1 VTDKYELIDA
11 EKANYPITRMCGWLT
26 VSRAGFYAWRDR
38 APTLAARR
46 RSRLGSLVEAAFAA
60 SRGTYGGRR
69 LAEVL
74 RRSGETVSVR
84 LVAELMA
91 ERGLVACQPRPFRI
105 TTQADPV
112 AAARP
117 DLVGRDF
124 TATQIGTKLVGD
136 ITYIRTWTGWLYL
149 ATVIDCAT
157 RKVIGWSMAEH
168 MRTSLVVDALSM
180 AAGRV
185 PLAKSAIFHSDRGT
199 QYTSALF
206 TAALRQHEL
215 RASVG
220 RTGICWDNALAESFF
235 GALKNELVYRTAFP
249 TPSHA
254 RRAIAEYIEV
264 FYNRQRLH
272 SALGYRT
279 PAEVEAEHH
288 NLRLAARE
296 PQVNKHKALQDLSA
310 RT

>member
-1 VTDKYELIDA
+1 MTDKCELIDA
-11 EKANYPITRMCGWLT
+11 EKANYPIGKMCGWLA
-26 VSRAGFYAWRDR
+26 VSRAGFYAWRGR
-38 APTLAARR
+38 GPSPAARR
-46 RSRLGSLVEAAFAA
+46 RTRLTSLVQAAFDA
-60 SRGTYGGRR
+60 SRGTYCARR
-69 LAEVL
+69 VAEVL

-91 ERGLVACQPRPFRI
+91 ERGLQACQPRPFRL
-105 TTQADPV
+105 TTVADAA

-124 TATQIGTKLVGD
+124 TATEVGTKLVGD
-136 ITYIRTWTGWLYL
+136 ITYVRTWAGWLYL

-157 RKVIGWSMAEH
+157 RKVIGWSMADH
-168 MRTSLVVDALSM
+168 MRASLVVDAVTM

-185 PLAKSAIFHSDRGT
+185 PLAEGAVFHSDRGS
-199 QYTSALF
+199 QYTSAEF
-206 TAALRQHEL
+206 TTALREHRM

-220 RTGICWDNALAESFF
+220 RTGVCWDNALAESFF

-249 TPSHA
+249 TRTHA
-254 RRAIAEYIEV
+254 RRAIADYIEV

-288 NLRLAARE
+288 TLRLAA
-296 PQVNKHKALQDLSA
+296 
-310 RT
+310 

>member
-1 VTDKYELIDA
+1 MTDKYELIDA
-11 EKANYPITRMCGWLT
+11 EKATYPITKMCSWLT

-38 APTLAARR
+38 APSLGARR
-46 RSRLGSLVEAAFAA
+46 RSRLGALVEAAFAA
-60 SRGTYGGRR
+60 SRGTYGARR
-69 LAEVL
+69 VAEVL
-74 RRSGETVSVR
+74 RRSDEPVSVR

-91 ERGLVACQPRPFRI
+91 DRALVACQPRPFRV
-105 TTQADPV
+105 TTVADTV
-112 AAARP
+112 AAGRP

-124 TATQIGTKLVGD
+124 TATETGTKLVGD
-136 ITYIRTWTGWLYL
+136 ITYVRTWSGWLYL

-168 MRTSLVVDALSM
+168 LRSSLVVDALSM

-185 PLAKSAIFHSDRGT
+185 RLAPNAVFHSDRGT
-199 QYTSALF
+199 QYTSTEFA
-206 TAALRQHEL
+206 AALREHKL

-249 TPSHA
+249 TRTHA

-279 PAEVEAEHH
+279 PAEVEADHH
-288 NLRLAARE
+288 KLRLAA
-296 PQVNKHKALQDLSA
+296 
-310 RT
+310 